1 MPGPAGRRE
10 HVRSHIS
17 MSPDTLAKLARL
29 GHDNIGHGYKGLG
42 WHVPARTVDKS
53 ALSSIAIDADNNNR
67 RTLA

>member
-1 MPGPAGRRE
+1 
-10 HVRSHIS
+10 